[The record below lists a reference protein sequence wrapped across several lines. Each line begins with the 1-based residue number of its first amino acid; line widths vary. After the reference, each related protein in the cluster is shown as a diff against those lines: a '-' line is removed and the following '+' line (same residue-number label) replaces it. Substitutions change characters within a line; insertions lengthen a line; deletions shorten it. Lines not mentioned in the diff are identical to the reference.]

1 MPNYVQKEKRPKI
14 TQKQAEELAA
24 KAAADQEAVDKA
36 QQERELTD
44 DELLDEIDSL
54 IEENEVL
61 VNYRQKGGQ

>member
-1 MPNYVQKEKRPKI
+1 MPEQVQKKPVPHVSQRE
-14 TQKQAEELAA
+14 AEEMAA
-24 KAAADQEAVDKA
+24 QAAADQEAVERA
-36 QQERELTD
+36 QSSAVKSE